1 MRLFY
6 GLTLRSAVRQKHR
19 RTDHTDRHK
28 GNDPH
33 GRNWRPIV
41 MNCTMKSKIS
51 RHDLLQYYLKA
62 AFELVQCFVAS
73 LHRQLRRL
81 AEAEKSA
88 KLRSGCRITR
98 PQLAGAKVSKS
109 NFGPKQRKFPR
120 HFKGHFSIGNV
131 RVRILPGQP
140 RIPRFREFPS
150 LDEKAPPNA
159 GFSHHQK
166 SPETDVRTFWGEN
179 SQKSPAES
187 RKTPV
192 S

>member
-33 GRNWRPIV
+33 GPNWRPIV

-62 AFELVQCFVAS
+62 AFELVQCFEAS

-81 AEAEKSA
+81 AEAEKGA
-88 KLRSGCRITR
+88 KLRSGCRISR
-98 PQLAGAKVSKS
+98 PQLAG
-109 NFGPKQRKFPR
+109 
-120 HFKGHFSIGNV
+120 
-131 RVRILPGQP
+131 
-140 RIPRFREFPS
+140 
-150 LDEKAPPNA
+150 
-159 GFSHHQK
+159 
-166 SPETDVRTFWGEN
+166 
-179 SQKSPAES
+179 
-187 RKTPV
+187 
-192 S
+192 